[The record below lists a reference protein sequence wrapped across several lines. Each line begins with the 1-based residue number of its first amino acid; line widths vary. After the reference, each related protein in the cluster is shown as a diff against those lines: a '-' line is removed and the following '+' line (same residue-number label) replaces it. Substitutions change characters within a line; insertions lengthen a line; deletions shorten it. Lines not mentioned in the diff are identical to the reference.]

1 MTADALLS
9 PQTSQPRTIIIPPPD
24 RQPTPES
31 AKHEHLSHLQLIGA
45 VLVLTGLF
53 VMFQ

>member
-31 AKHEHLSHLQLIGA
+31 AKHEMI
-45 VLVLTGLF
+45 LTQSF
-53 VMFQ
+53 AYMS